1 MRIFNLENVKLT
13 NIKQNHLSNYSKYKD
28 MLLSKKINKNNSVD
42 DIINKIYLEKN
53 NKNRL
58 NSKRTFENE
67 NISIPIINSNNFSQE
82 NRSKEKK
89 KERHYMNEKNI
100 IRNLLNRFAK
110 IRDRNKMRNFSFT
123 NNLINSKV
131 SQYEE
136 SLKNKNNKIF
146 AFSSLQNENNSVL
159 IEKNEGK
166 KIINNYKNNLN
177 KKYNGIFI
185 NRNNIKKKEN
195 LNDEQNK
202 NKIKKIKNRGFNTFL
217 NKFISENIINNFK
230 SFNKIRHLIKLNG
243 FSLNSI
249 GINNFFIDNDLK
261 EEKEIQSHRIDT
273 QKMIR
278 INRLQNIERFLK
290 NKNDNHNNSKENGK
304 TLKTNKQ
311 ISRNKILPLIKS
323 EKKENKNKLKIS
335 THLFTNK
342 TESKRFKLYNKE
354 IIIKREV
361 NKFYQN
367 KNYKSF
373 KELFNDIRNDN
384 DYININNIEFF
395 LTKILKISIP
405 LSREEIKNIF
415 FNNLK
420 NDKFD
425 YYAFKKFFNPF
436 DEIIK
441 NDDSIYNDD
450 DDDEKDSNR
459 EIKKI
464 ENSINSKI
472 LESEEILLDKL
483 KKKKGMRSSKNN
495 NKYLLDY
502 KEFYNLVKENLII
515 NKNKYFEF
523 VVKKIFKKNL
533 DLGTKKLNIIKFLFK
548 EKSNA
553 KNNNYIELENKNNNS
568 EFVNEFKNE
577 DEKKKFR
584 SINLRDDAKIKLKN
598 KIFGEDEILN
608 NKVKKQNKYKNLKKV
623 IINNI
628 NNRTRMHNLN
638 NFTKS
643 RQFINNSEKNR
654 KNKNSDI
661 INLI

>member
-1 MRIFNLENVKLT
+1 M
-13 NIKQNHLSNYSKYKD
+13 
-28 MLLSKKINKNNSVD
+28 
-42 DIINKIYLEKN
+42 
-53 NKNRL
+53 
-58 NSKRTFENE
+58 
-67 NISIPIINSNNFSQE
+67 
-82 NRSKEKK
+82 
-89 KERHYMNEKNI
+89 
-100 IRNLLNRFAK
+100 
-110 IRDRNKMRNFSFT
+110 
-123 NNLINSKV
+123 
-131 SQYEE
+131 
-136 SLKNKNNKIF
+136 
-146 AFSSLQNENNSVL
+146 
-159 IEKNEGK
+159 
-166 KIINNYKNNLN
+166 
-177 KKYNGIFI
+177 
-185 NRNNIKKKEN
+185 
-195 LNDEQNK
+195 NDEQNK

-311 ISRNKILPLIKS
+311 ISRNRILPLIKS
-323 EKKENKNKLKIS
+323 EKKENKTKLKIS
-335 THLFTNK
+335 THLFINK

-450 DDDEKDSNR
+450 DEKDSNR

-483 KKKKGMRSSKNN
+483 NQKKGMRSSKNN

-502 KEFYNLVKENLII
+502 KEFYNLVKENLIMD
-515 NKNKYFEF
+515 KNKYFEF
-523 VVKKIFKKNL
+523 VVKKIFKKNS
-533 DLGTKKLNIIKFLFK
+533 DLGTKKLNILNFLFK
-548 EKSNA
+548 EKSTA
-553 KNNNYIELENKNNNS
+553 KNIKYIELENKNNNS

>member
-42 DIINKIYLEKN
+42 DIRNKIYLEKN

-395 LTKILKISIP
+395 LTKLLKISIP

-450 DDDEKDSNR
+450 EKDSNR

-483 KKKKGMRSSKNN
+483 KQKKGMRSSKNN

-515 NKNKYFEF
+515 DKNKYFEF
-523 VVKKIFKKNL
+523 VVKKIFKKNS
-533 DLGTKKLNIIKFLFK
+533 DLGTKKLNILNFLFK
-548 EKSNA
+548 EKSTA
-553 KNNNYIELENKNNNS
+553 KNIKYIELENKNNNS

>member
-166 KIINNYKNNLN
+166 KIINNYQNNLN
-177 KKYNGIFI
+177 KKYTFT
-185 NRNNIKKKEN
+185 NRNNIKKKEK

-450 DDDEKDSNR
+450 EKDSNR

-483 KKKKGMRSSKNN
+483 KQKKGMRSSKNN

-502 KEFYNLVKENLII
+502 KEFYNLVKENLIMD
-515 NKNKYFEF
+515 KNKYFEF

-533 DLGTKKLNIIKFLFK
+533 DLGTKKLNILNFLFK
-548 EKSNA
+548 EKSTA
-553 KNNNYIELENKNNNS
+553 KNIKYIELENKNNNS

>member
-195 LNDEQNK
+195 LNDEKNK

-230 SFNKIRHLIKLNG
+230 SFNKIWHLIKLNG

-373 KELFNDIRNDN
+373 NELFNDIRNDN

-450 DDDEKDSNR
+450 EKDSNR

-483 KKKKGMRSSKNN
+483 NQKKGMRSSKNN

-502 KEFYNLVKENLII
+502 KEFYNLVKENLIMD
-515 NKNKYFEF
+515 KNKYFEF
-523 VVKKIFKKNL
+523 VVKKIFKKNS
-533 DLGTKKLNIIKFLFK
+533 DLGTKKLNILNFLFK
-548 EKSNA
+548 AKSTA
-553 KNNNYIELENKNNNS
+553 KNIKYIELENKNNNS

>member
-13 NIKQNHLSNYSKYKD
+13 NIKQNHFSNYSKYKD

-58 NSKRTFENE
+58 NSKRTLENE

-100 IRNLLNRFAK
+100 IRNLLDRFAK
-110 IRDRNKMRNFSFT
+110 FRDRNKIRNFSFT

-159 IEKNEGK
+159 IEKNERK
-166 KIINNYKNNLN
+166 NIINNYQNNLN
-177 KKYNGIFI
+177 KKYNGTFS

-195 LNDEQNK
+195 LNDKQNK

-249 GINNFFIDNDLK
+249 GINNFFIDNDIK

-290 NKNDNHNNSKENGK
+290 NKNDNHKNSKENGK

-311 ISRNKILPLIKS
+311 ISRNKILPIIKS
-323 EKKENKNKLKIS
+323 EKKENQNKLKII
-335 THLFTNK
+335 TNLFINK
-342 TESKRFKLYNKE
+342 TESKSFKLYNKE

-450 DDDEKDSNR
+450 EKDSNR

-483 KKKKGMRSSKNN
+483 KQKKGMNSSKNN
-495 NKYLLDY
+495 NKYLLDF
-502 KEFYNLVKENLII
+502 KEFYNLIKENLII

-523 VVKKIFKKNL
+523 AVKKIFKKNS
-533 DLGTKKLNIIKFLFK
+533 DLRAKKLNILNFLFK
-548 EKSNA
+548 EKSIE
-553 KNNNYIELENKNNNS
+553 KKNNYIELENKNNNS
-568 EFVNEFKNE
+568 EFVNEFRNE
-577 DEKKKFR
+577 DENKKFR
-584 SINLRDDAKIKLKN
+584 SINLKDDAKIKLKN

-608 NKVKKQNKYKNLKKV
+608 NKEKKQNKYKNLKKV
-623 IINNI
+623 IIKNN
-628 NNRTRMHNLN
+628 NNRISMHNLN

-643 RQFINNSEKNR
+643 KQFINNSEKNR

>member
-13 NIKQNHLSNYSKYKD
+13 NIKQNHFSNYSKYKD

-100 IRNLLNRFAK
+100 IRNLLGRFAK
-110 IRDRNKMRNFSFT
+110 FRDRNKIRNFSFT

-450 DDDEKDSNR
+450 DEKDSNR

-483 KKKKGMRSSKNN
+483 KQKKGMRSSKNN

-502 KEFYNLVKENLII
+502 KEFYNLVKENLIMD
-515 NKNKYFEF
+515 KNKYFEF

>member
-13 NIKQNHLSNYSKYKD
+13 NIKQNHFSNYSKYKD

-100 IRNLLNRFAK
+100 IRNLLGRFAK
-110 IRDRNKMRNFSFT
+110 FRDRNKIRNFSFT

-166 KIINNYKNNLN
+166 KIINNYQNNLN
-177 KKYNGIFI
+177 KKYTFT

-450 DDDEKDSNR
+450 DDEKDSNR

-483 KKKKGMRSSKNN
+483 KQKKGMRSSKNN

-553 KNNNYIELENKNNNS
+553 KNNNY
-568 EFVNEFKNE
+568 FF
-577 DEKKKFR
+577 
-584 SINLRDDAKIKLKN
+584 
-598 KIFGEDEILN
+598 
-608 NKVKKQNKYKNLKKV
+608 
-623 IINNI
+623 
-628 NNRTRMHNLN
+628 
-638 NFTKS
+638 
-643 RQFINNSEKNR
+643 
-654 KNKNSDI
+654 
-661 INLI
+661 

>member
-42 DIINKIYLEKN
+42 DIINKIYLKKN

-166 KIINNYKNNLN
+166 KIINNYQNNLN
-177 KKYNGIFI
+177 KRYNGTFS

-450 DDDEKDSNR
+450 EKDSNR

-483 KKKKGMRSSKNN
+483 KQKKGMRSSKNN

-502 KEFYNLVKENLII
+502 KEFYNLVKENLIMD
-515 NKNKYFEF
+515 KNKYFEF
-523 VVKKIFKKNL
+523 VVKKIFKKNS
-533 DLGTKKLNIIKFLFK
+533 DLGTKKLNILNFLFK
-548 EKSNA
+548 EKSTA
-553 KNNNYIELENKNNNS
+553 KNIKYIELENKNNNS

>member
-13 NIKQNHLSNYSKYKD
+13 NIKQNHFSNYSKYKD

-42 DIINKIYLEKN
+42 DIINKIYLKKN

-100 IRNLLNRFAK
+100 IRNLLGRFAK
-110 IRDRNKMRNFSFT
+110 FRDRNKIRNFSFT

-166 KIINNYKNNLN
+166 KIINNYQNNLN
-177 KKYNGIFI
+177 KKYTFT

-290 NKNDNHNNSKENGK
+290 NKNDNHNNSKENEK

-395 LTKILKISIP
+395 LNKKLKISIP

-450 DDDEKDSNR
+450 EKDSNR

-483 KKKKGMRSSKNN
+483 KQKKGMRSSKNN

-533 DLGTKKLNIIKFLFK
+533 DLGNKKLNIIKFLFK

-577 DEKKKFR
+577 DEKKKFK

>member
-230 SFNKIRHLIKLNG
+230 SFNKISHLIKLNG

-450 DDDEKDSNR
+450 EKDSNR

-483 KKKKGMRSSKNN
+483 KQKKGMRSSKNN

-502 KEFYNLVKENLII
+502 KEFYNLVKENLIMD
-515 NKNKYFEF
+515 KNKYFEL
-523 VVKKIFKKNL
+523 VVKKIFKKNS

>member
-13 NIKQNHLSNYSKYKD
+13 NIKQNHFSNYSKYKD

-42 DIINKIYLEKN
+42 DIINKIYLKKN

-100 IRNLLNRFAK
+100 IRNLLGRFAK
-110 IRDRNKMRNFSFT
+110 FRDRNEIRNFSFT

-166 KIINNYKNNLN
+166 KIINNYQNNLN
-177 KKYNGIFI
+177 KKYTFT

-395 LTKILKISIP
+395 LNKKLKISIP

-450 DDDEKDSNR
+450 EKDSNR

-483 KKKKGMRSSKNN
+483 KQKKGMRSSKNN

-533 DLGTKKLNIIKFLFK
+533 DLGNKKLNIIKFLFK

-577 DEKKKFR
+577 DEKKKFK

>member
-1 MRIFNLENVKLT
+1 M
-13 NIKQNHLSNYSKYKD
+13 
-28 MLLSKKINKNNSVD
+28 
-42 DIINKIYLEKN
+42 
-53 NKNRL
+53 
-58 NSKRTFENE
+58 
-67 NISIPIINSNNFSQE
+67 
-82 NRSKEKK
+82 
-89 KERHYMNEKNI
+89 
-100 IRNLLNRFAK
+100 
-110 IRDRNKMRNFSFT
+110 
-123 NNLINSKV
+123 
-131 SQYEE
+131 
-136 SLKNKNNKIF
+136 
-146 AFSSLQNENNSVL
+146 
-159 IEKNEGK
+159 
-166 KIINNYKNNLN
+166 
-177 KKYNGIFI
+177 
-185 NRNNIKKKEN
+185 
-195 LNDEQNK
+195 NDEQNK

-450 DDDEKDSNR
+450 EKDSNR

-483 KKKKGMRSSKNN
+483 KQKKGMRSSKNN

-553 KNNNYIELENKNNNS
+553 KNNNY
-568 EFVNEFKNE
+568 FF
-577 DEKKKFR
+577 
-584 SINLRDDAKIKLKN
+584 
-598 KIFGEDEILN
+598 
-608 NKVKKQNKYKNLKKV
+608 
-623 IINNI
+623 
-628 NNRTRMHNLN
+628 
-638 NFTKS
+638 
-643 RQFINNSEKNR
+643 
-654 KNKNSDI
+654 
-661 INLI
+661 

>member
-450 DDDEKDSNR
+450 EKDSNR

-483 KKKKGMRSSKNN
+483 KQKKGMRSSKNN

>member
-166 KIINNYKNNLN
+166 KIINNYQNNLN
-177 KKYNGIFI
+177 KKYTFT

-450 DDDEKDSNR
+450 DEKDSNR

-483 KKKKGMRSSKNN
+483 KQKKGMRSSKNN

-502 KEFYNLVKENLII
+502 KEFYNLVKENLIMD
-515 NKNKYFEF
+515 KNKYFEF
-523 VVKKIFKKNL
+523 VVKKIFKKNS
-533 DLGTKKLNIIKFLFK
+533 DLGTKKLNILNFLFK
-548 EKSNA
+548 AKSTA
-553 KNNNYIELENKNNNS
+553 KNIKYIELENKNNNS